1 MDISIKKERYMKEVK
16 FNSNDVLSQKQENIQ
31 IIKAANVQPQ
41 QARETLDKHL
51 LLLHRT
57 AKPVAIQETVADSF
71 HGGVAFKNDIN
82 FIPAGADSTC
92 EWKEPLSFLRVELNP
107 QIVKEIAD
115 KESLSSSLDLSYYL
129 RNQDHKMQQLLLW
142 LNEEVEHGNPQGK
155 LYIDSVTNLI
165 IYHILKQHNDS
176 QSNFLS
182 KTPGLEHLKIA
193 MEYMQ
198 DHYAESITLDELTRL
213 SNLSSS
219 HFINS
224 FKQTLG
230 VTPHQYLLKIRI
242 ERAKEK
248 LQSSSLPLSE
258 IAYELGFTDQSHF
271 SKHFKK
277 ITGMSP
283 LKWKQNFIQ
292 K

>member
-1 MDISIKKERYMKEVK
+1 MKKERNMKEVK
-16 FNSNDVLSQKQENIQ
+16 FNSKDILSQKQENVQ
-31 IIKAANVQPQ
+31 IIKAENVQPQ

-92 EWKEPLSFLRVELNP
+92 EWKEPLSFLRVELDP
-107 QIVKEIAD
+107 QTVKEIAD
-115 KESLSSSLDLSYYL
+115 KENLSSRLDLSYYL
-129 RNQDHKMQQLLLW
+129 RNQVYKMQQLLLW
-142 LNEEVEHGNPQGK
+142 LSEEVEQGNPQGK

-165 IYHILKQHNDS
+165 IYQILKQHNDS
-176 QSNFLS
+176 QSNFLG
-182 KTPGLEHLKIA
+182 KDPGLEHLKIA

-198 DHYAESITLDELTRL
+198 DHYAESITLDKLTRL

-248 LQSSSLPLSE
+248 LQRSSLPLSE

-271 SKHFKK
+271 SRYFKK